1 MFYEV
6 IVTKLVVTFL
16 RNTYEKVYQEK
27 FFNKTDGFSERLQK
41 LLINKRIFD
50 EIAVGTRFVLFDV
63 IVLLYLQE

>member
-6 IVTKLVVTFL
+6 IVTNLVVTFL

-41 LLINKRIFD
+41 LLINERIFD
-50 EIAVGTRFVLFDV
+50 EIAVGPWFVLFDV

>member
-41 LLINKRIFD
+41 LLINERIFD
-50 EIAVGTRFVLFDV
+50 EIAVGTWFVLFDV

>member
-27 FFNKTDGFSERLQK
+27 LFNKTDGFSERLQK